1 MPYKYFWL
9 SVEGTD
15 AVGKTTLVKKIEA
28 FLKRQKKIKFAIL
41 KEFSNSKV
49 GNLIKQIIDK
59 ERFFR
64 LGKVHYPFSET
75 LLLYTDFI
83 YQFEQILLKYSE
95 KDKLFIVS
103 DRGPYSF
110 FTYQFLRIKDI
121 YNIQYPNYLKDWL
134 RDIFLPLGMPNLTIL
149 LISPLQDIKKRIE
162 KREGSITK
170 KDLLFIDRVQKEYL
184 KISERISYPPILVLE
199 NRNGNFS
206 NIEKKTIKII
216 KEILKKF

>member
-1 MPYKYFWL
+1 MKKFNKLMPYKYFWL

-28 FLKRQKKIKFAIL
+28 FLKKQKKIKFAIL

-49 GNLIKQIIDK
+49 GNLTKQIIDK

-75 LLLYTDFI
+75 LLLCADFI
-83 YQFEQILLKYSE
+83 YQFEKTLLKYSK

-110 FTYQFLRIKDI
+110 FTYQLLRIENSYDI
-121 YNIQYPNYLKDWL
+121 RHPNY
-134 RDIFLPLGMPNLTIL
+134 
-149 LISPLQDIKKRIE
+149 
-162 KREGSITK
+162 
-170 KDLLFIDRVQKEYL
+170 
-184 KISERISYPPILVLE
+184 
-199 NRNGNFS
+199 
-206 NIEKKTIKII
+206 
-216 KEILKKF
+216 